1 MTKRFSVRATA
12 VAFAVSGLLALAA
25 CGGDDSDS
33 SDTDAPDTTEQTDET
48 TEPAGTDTT
57 TGGSDTTTG
66 GSDTTAAGGDAP
78 AGDCAE
84 LAQQFTDALGGAANP
99 SASPDEL
106 ADAFDDLESNVPDD
120 LKDDVS
126 LVGELLHS
134 YAEVYEKVKDDPAKA
149 ATDPEVQEALQ
160 NFSGPEY
167 LAATGAI
174 SAYFSEGCK
183 AS

>member
-12 VAFAVSGLLALAA
+12 VGFAFSGLLALAA

-48 TEPAGTDTT
+48 TEPAG
-57 TGGSDTTTG
+57 SDTTTG
-66 GSDTTAAGGDAP
+66 GSDTTAAGGDEP
-78 AGDCAE
+78 AGDCAA
-84 LAQQFTDALGGAANP
+84 LAQEFTDALGGAANP
-99 SASPDEL
+99 SASPEEV
-106 ADAFDDLESNVPDD
+106 ADAFDELESNVPDD

-167 LAATGAI
+167 LSATQAI
-174 SAYFSEGCK
+174 SAYFEDGCQ
-183 AS
+183 AG